1 MQPIQAPITP
11 NSPATL
17 VAQLQDALTLL
28 LERDVYRFDV
38 DRRARFLTGLQGER
52 GRFSDFTQKLV
63 GVFQEQHQL
72 PVTGAVD
79 EATAKSLNAVLRELG
94 ALDPENDLTGVVK
107 ALDAQSRTLNA
118 INTGTDRLISID
130 DKLSAL
136 GRSPELALNMR
147 GDAVSALQTQLAQIG
162 VDLPASE
169 TDARLFG
176 AGTQEALRQLQQKY
190 DLAQT
195 GRLDDGTRAILAT
208 LAAGVSQPRRVEGR
222 ILLDNGLPA
231 AGVRLRVVHR
241 GFGEAETA
249 LGEVE
254 TDARG
259 YYALTYGNGATA
271 ANLEVQALDA
281 AGTSVR
287 LSSPIVDAD
296 RSTVLNLVAP
306 TTVKALTSEYG
317 LLTTD
322 LARSVG
328 DDLTRLAQTREDD
341 TRQDLTLLHEASGW
355 DARLITLAAQAA
367 RTSTETGL
375 SQAALY
381 GALRSGLP
389 ADATAL
395 ADVSEEAFAA
405 ALSHASAAGIVALD
419 GPAREA
425 AQKTFGDFK
434 RATLR
439 TLKAPGALSS
449 VGDLLDTATTVDALH
464 RTTFERLALAHAD
477 DEPRTLWDAARAEGI
492 PDDQIAQLQLQ
503 GKLAYLTLNNAPLAA
518 DLQQTLQS
526 PDKLEQLVDQDLYDA
541 AGWASRLE
549 TLASANGVVDADRLA
564 GLIPPAYTQP
574 DLPARLNA
582 YSEDM
587 ARQIRQAYPTRVVSR
602 RIETDALKLGAQHAE
617 LKTPVQTFLRT
628 AAGAGFQ
635 LGRVPVAQ
643 YLNQQGEAA
652 FAGLTAEQRPLAEEG
667 VRLLTR
673 VYQMTPNDESMSVLL
688 DLGFTSAW
696 QVAAIAKTEFVD
708 RYWERFGSKTV
719 AERVWEKSSQIT
731 SVTFNVF
738 TLAKKIESTPPV
750 LALSGSPEQFNQ
762 AKENLGLLLKDYPT
776 LESLFGSLDFC
787 DCEHCRSVL
796 SPAAYL
802 VDLLRFVDPA
812 EPVWAQALIDW
823 KNKHAGKA
831 YDGPEFNFL
840 KPYDALVLRRPDL
853 PNLALTCENTN
864 TVLPYIDL
872 VNEILEYYVAN
883 GKIDAAAA
891 RDTGPAT
898 SAELAA
904 EPQNLLPAAYDAL
917 RQARHPLTLPFDLW
931 LETARR
937 FCDHFEVPFWR
948 VLEVFRPQAV
958 LFPPTA
964 DPTDYARAQVWLE
977 QLGLSSDEATLL
989 TDPIF
994 AEWPRLFG
1002 FDTETD
1008 VQALARL
1015 TSAKTLADRL
1025 GVTYRE
1031 LVDLVQTDFINPRLN
1046 DLRLLQTLDLTV
1058 ADVVAFKTGT
1068 QSAEDKAGFEQRLAA
1083 ITQAYQATVPGFDA
1097 ATWVND
1103 AWTNGAFAQALLL
1116 RDADAGCTFEKTEL
1130 ARGDGGALTALDV
1143 LRFNLFVRLWRRLGW
1158 SMAETDQA
1166 LRVCLPGAIAPDL
1179 TTLGPALQTALV
1191 NLAHLKELEALLPL
1205 GRNGRLALTT
1215 LWVDLPT
1222 RGRQSL
1228 YAQLFLTRAIL
1239 KDDPIFDHPLGQYLR
1254 APGIALKA
1262 HASAVQA
1269 ALGLTADEA
1278 ALILADGNTGDEAD
1292 SAKAALSLANVSL
1305 LYRYRF
1311 LAKALKVSVAEL
1323 IDLKTLSGLDP
1334 FKPLHTGLLTSL
1346 EDDHAFGQTLAF
1358 VRNVQAV
1365 KSGQLAVADLTYLFS
1380 HRFDPA
1386 GPYRL
1391 DAAGPG
1397 DALRALATTLRALDA
1412 DFAVPANALDLTD
1425 EALKTKMLL
1434 VFAPDVVEDFMGF
1447 WTDQAVYSA
1456 TAAPIVPARRLLPA
1470 VYALS
1475 AISLA
1480 YDETRQR
1487 QQVSH
1492 QGVLTGPARA
1502 ALLAQAALPDPGDAD
1517 AVAARQTFS
1526 DLLDAVVAKSTTQ
1539 FKVFFD
1545 THFDGLLKF
1554 DDFFGAGVV
1563 ATPEEKRLGLLKV
1576 ILPFLHR
1583 RLATQAVV
1591 ATVSGAIGADPA
1603 LLTALLTEPAI
1614 LALPDQNT
1622 LPLVVGLSALGQGG
1636 WSARFFADPGFGGAA
1651 QAAITASVTVTAG
1664 AANSGR
1670 WRANVEVPVAGAYRF
1685 YARLARAGATVRV
1698 QCTTQPDPVLTGTAA
1713 GANAELSG
1721 FVELQPGQAIA
1732 FTIEADNLQGGAFEL
1747 TVKGETTARVG
1758 LEQAPF
1764 ATVPQTLFE
1773 DALRAVRL
1781 ASKAARL
1788 VQALGLSPR
1797 ELRHIL
1803 THGADFGG
1811 ADLRL
1816 LPTEADDTQAPA
1828 LWRAYQALL
1837 AYRTLKQAWSPDT
1850 DDLIGVFE
1858 SARRAPA
1865 PTVPAL
1871 AEQLAALTR
1880 RPQATVIDTAAA
1892 LRLNT
1897 AAALADVGGVS
1908 RLWQALQILETFGV
1922 RMEALK
1928 GWLTVR
1934 PDAGVAR
1941 QIRDAIKARYEP
1953 AAWLQIAKSI
1963 FDPLR
1968 AKRRDALV
1976 AHILHQ
1982 TPELDSIERLFEY
1995 FLIDPGME
2003 PVVQTSRLRL
2013 AISAL
2018 QTFIQRCFLNLEPRV
2033 HPSMLAARH
2042 WSWMKRYRVWEANRK
2057 IFLYPENW
2065 LEPEWRDDK
2074 THLYQELESKLL
2086 QGDVTTELAEDALYG
2101 YLRKLDQLARL
2112 EVVTMYAEEKP
2123 LAPTTLHVIA
2133 RTYTQPRQYFYRRYD
2148 HQMWTPWEPITV
2160 EIEGDHLAAVMWRE
2174 RLHLFWLTFMERV
2187 ESNGKPRTTEQGNLG
2202 SLPMSKLVAAA
2213 GSTAEGAAT
2222 RTLDVQLSWSEYF
2235 QGEWTERESGGF
2247 GNVITP
2253 AQGFDPAGIFLS
2265 VGKEFDPESGADSA
2279 VWINLHGLLG
2289 VEKMILAG
2297 QVVKTGLGAMLNV
2310 GGGLQGV
2317 SIQLGE
2323 SYFTP
2328 AFRVV
2333 SKNSPPQ
2340 YTSTTQAI
2348 ISPYSPSA
2356 RRFNT
2361 YVSNGALAVSFVQK
2375 VVTTDG
2381 ARKADPAASQTI
2393 LAKGGAFS
2401 ILPTSNRPTLPN
2413 AEFAPLLS
2421 PVFYADD
2428 VNTFFVEPSLTETT
2442 VDKWEGYVIPRPSQ
2456 KPKWSDFVD
2465 QLPDLSVV
2473 IPPKYY
2479 QDPFKVHPGDP
2490 RPEVI
2495 DPRALHGFKTNPD
2508 RMTQSGVVVQFG
2520 DALISSSGRVHD
2532 AVSAGV
2538 TQVVTRVGGAL

>member
-1 MQPIQAPITP
+1 MQPIQPPVTP
-11 NSPATL
+11 NSPTTQ
-17 VAQLQDALTLL
+17 VAQLQDALALL
-28 LERDVYRFDV
+28 LERDIYRFDA
-38 DRRARFLTGLQGER
+38 DRRARFLDGVQGER
-52 GRFSDFTQKLV
+52 GRYGDFTQKLV
-63 GVFQEQHQL
+63 GVFQEQHQI
-72 PVTGAVD
+72 PVFGAVD
-79 EATAKSLNAVLRELG
+79 ETTAKALNAVLRELG

-107 ALDAQSRTLNA
+107 ALDAQSRTLSA

-130 DKLSAL
+130 EKLSAL
-136 GRSPELALNMR
+136 GRLPELALNMR
-147 GDAVSALQTQLAQIG
+147 GDAVRALQTQLVQIG

-169 TDARLFG
+169 TDNRLFG
-176 AGTQEALRQLQQKY
+176 VGTQEALRQLQQKY

-195 GRLDDGTRAILAT
+195 GRFDEATRAALAT
-208 LAAGVSQPRRVEGR
+208 LAASASQPRRVEGR

-231 AGVRLRVVHR
+231 AGVRLRVVHK

-249 LGEVE
+249 LGEIE

-259 YYALTYGNGATA
+259 YYALQYGNDAAT
-271 ANLEVQALDA
+271 ANLEVQALDP
-281 AGTSVR
+281 AGNVVR
-287 LSSPIVDAD
+287 LSAPVVDAE

-306 TTVKALTSEYG
+306 TGVRSQTSEYG
-317 LLTTD
+317 LMTTD

-341 TRQDLTLLHEASGW
+341 TRQDLTLLHDSSGW
-355 DARLITLAAQAA
+355 DARLITLAAQSV
-367 RTSTETGL
+367 RTSAETGL
-375 SQAALY
+375 PPAALY
-381 GALRSGLP
+381 GALRAGLP

-405 ALSHASAAGIVALD
+405 ALAHATQAGIVALD

-425 AQKTFGDFK
+425 AQKTFREFR

-439 TLKAPGALSS
+439 TLKAPGAVSS
-449 VGDLLDTATTVDALH
+449 LGDLLDTAVVDAPH
-464 RTTFERLALAHAD
+464 RATFERLALTHTD
-477 DEPRTLWDAARAEGI
+477 DEPGALWDAARAEGI
-492 PDDQIAQLQLQ
+492 PDDQIAHLQLQ
-503 GKLAYLTLNNAPLAA
+503 GKLAFLTLNNASLAA
-518 DLQQTLQS
+518 DLQRVVQS
-526 PDKLEQLVDQDLYDA
+526 PDQLERLVAEDLYDA
-541 AGWASRLE
+541 ATWTRRLE
-549 TLASANGVVDADRLA
+549 ALASENGVVNSERLTA
-564 GLIPPAYTQP
+564 LIPPAYSQA

-587 ARQIRQAYPTRVVSR
+587 ARQVRQTYPTQVVSR
-602 RIETDALKLGAQHAE
+602 RIETDALKLGTQHAE

-628 AAGAGFQ
+628 AAGAGFE
-635 LGRVPVAQ
+635 LGRVPVSQ
-643 YLNQQGEAA
+643 YLTQQGEAA
-652 FAGLTAEQRPLAEEG
+652 FTGLTAEQRPLAEEG

-696 QVAAIAKTEFVD
+696 QVAAIARSEFVE
-708 RYWERFGSKTV
+708 RYWERFGSRTV

-750 LALSGSPEQFNQ
+750 LALSGSPEQYSQ
-762 AKENLGLLLKDYPT
+762 AKESLGLLLKDYPT

-802 VDLLRFVDPA
+802 VDLLRFLDPA
-812 EPVWAQALIDW
+812 EPVWAQALVDW

-853 PNLALTCENTN
+853 PHQALTCENTN
-864 TVLPYIDL
+864 TVVPYIDL

-883 GKIDAAAA
+883 GKLEAAAA
-891 RDTGPAT
+891 QDTGSAT

-904 EPQNLLPAAYDAL
+904 EPQTLVPAAYDML
-917 RQARHPLTLPFDLW
+917 RQARYPLTLPFDLW
-931 LETARR
+931 LEIARR
-937 FCDHFEVPFWR
+937 FCDHFDVPFWR
-948 VLEVFRPQAV
+948 VLEAFRPRET

-977 QLGLSSDEATLL
+977 QLGLTSDEAALI
-989 TDPIF
+989 TDSTF
-994 AEWPRLFG
+994 ADWPKLFG

-1008 VQALARL
+1008 GQALARL
-1015 TSAKTLADRL
+1015 TSAKTLAERL

-1046 DLRLLQTLDLTV
+1046 ELRILQTLDLTV
-1058 ADVVAFKTGT
+1058 SDVVAYKNGAL
-1068 QSAEDKAGFEQRLAA
+1068 SAEDTSGFEKRLTT

-1097 ATWVND
+1097 ATWIDD

-1130 ARGDGGALTALDV
+1130 SRGDGGALAALDV

-1158 SMAETDQA
+1158 SLSETDQA
-1166 LRVCLPGAIAPDL
+1166 LRVCLPTGVALDL
-1179 TTLGPALQTALV
+1179 TTLGQALQTALIH
-1191 NLAHLKELEALLPL
+1191 LAHLKELGELLPL

-1215 LWVDLPT
+1215 LWADLPA

-1228 YAQLFLTRAIL
+1228 YAQSFLTRAIL
-1239 KDDPIFDHPLGQYLR
+1239 KDDPAFDHPLGLYLST
-1254 APGIALKA
+1254 PGVALKD
-1262 HASAVQA
+1262 HLSAVQA
-1269 ALGLTADEA
+1269 ALGLTTDEV
-1278 ALILADGNTGDEAD
+1278 ALILADGNTGAERAV
-1292 SAKAALSLANVSL
+1292 ATAALSLANVSL

-1311 LAKALKVSVAEL
+1311 LARALKVSVAEL

-1334 FKPLHTGLLTSL
+1334 FTPLHAGVLTDL
-1346 EDDHAFGQTLAF
+1346 GDDHAFGQTLAF
-1358 VRNVQAV
+1358 VRGVQAV
-1365 KSGQLAVADLTYLFS
+1365 KNGQLTVTDLTYLFRD
-1380 HRFDPA
+1380 RFDPA
-1386 GPYRL
+1386 GPFRL

-1397 DALRALATTLRALDA
+1397 DALRALATSLRTLAN
-1412 DFAVPANALDLTD
+1412 DFAVPIDALDLTD

-1434 VFAPDVVEDFMGF
+1434 VFAPDVVEGFMGF

-1456 TAAPIVPARRLLPA
+1456 TATPVAPARRLSPTLYSLPG
-1470 VYALS
+1470 
-1475 AISLA
+1475 ISLV

-1492 QGVLTGPARA
+1492 LGVLTGPARA
-1502 ALLAQAALPDPGDAD
+1502 ALLAQVPQPDPGNAD

-1526 DLLDAVVAKSTTQ
+1526 DLLDVIVAKSNTQ
-1539 FKVFFD
+1539 FKQFFD
-1545 THFDGLLKF
+1545 AHFDGLLEF

-1576 ILPFLHR
+1576 ILPYLHR
-1583 RLATQAVV
+1583 RLARLAVV
-1591 ATVSGAIGADPA
+1591 GAVSGAIGADPA
-1603 LLTALLTEPAI
+1603 LLTVLLTDPALLS
-1614 LALPDQNT
+1614 LPEQNT
-1622 LPLVVGLSALGQGG
+1622 RPLVDGLAALGQGG
-1636 WSARFFADPGFGGAA
+1636 WSAQTFADPGFGGAV
-1651 QAAITASVTVTAG
+1651 QETITSTVAVVAG
-1664 AANSGR
+1664 TANSGR
-1670 WRANVEVPVAGAYRF
+1670 WRAVVEVPVGGAYRF
-1685 YARLARAGATVRV
+1685 YIRLGKANATARVHCASAT
-1698 QCTTQPDPVLTGTAA
+1698 DPVVVGTAA
-1713 GANAELSG
+1713 AAEAEFSG
-1721 FVELQPGQAIA
+1721 FIELQPGQAVG
-1732 FTIEADNLQGGAFEL
+1732 FTVEVDNLQGGGFEL
-1747 TVKGETTARVG
+1747 SVKGETTTRVG

-1764 ATVPQTLFE
+1764 AAVPQLILD
-1773 DALRAVRL
+1773 DALRATRL
-1781 ASKAARL
+1781 TSKAARL
-1788 VQALGLSPR
+1788 ALALGLSPR

-1811 ADLRL
+1811 ADFRL
-1816 LPTEADDTQAPA
+1816 LPTKPNDAQAPT
-1828 LWRAYQALL
+1828 LWRTYQALL
-1837 AYRTLKQAWSPDT
+1837 TYQALKQAWSPEN

-1858 SARRAPA
+1858 TARRLPA
-1865 PTVPAL
+1865 PT
-1871 AEQLAALTR
+1871 LAALAKQLAELSR
-1880 RPQATVIDTAAA
+1880 RSEETVSDTAMA
-1892 LRLNT
+1892 LKLNS
-1897 AAALADVGGVS
+1897 AAALADVTGQS
-1908 RLWQALQILETFGV
+1908 RLWQALQILETFGI

-1928 GWLTVR
+1928 GWLSVR
-1934 PDAGVAR
+1934 PDAVVAR
-1941 QIRDAIKARYEP
+1941 RVRDAIKSRYEP

-1963 FDPLR
+1963 YDPLR
-1968 AKRRDALV
+1968 ARRRDALV

-1982 TPELDSIERLFEY
+1982 TPELDSVERLFEY
-1995 FLIDPGME
+1995 FLIDPAME

-2033 HPSMLAARH
+2033 HPSMLNGQH
-2042 WSWMKRYRVWEANRK
+2042 WAWMKRYRVWEANRK

-2086 QGDVTTELAEDALYG
+2086 QGDVTTELAEDALHG

-2123 LAPTTLHVIA
+2123 LAPTTLHVVA

-2160 EIEGDHLAAVMWRE
+2160 EIEGDHLAAVIWRE
-2174 RLHLFWLTFMERV
+2174 RLHLFWLTFMEKV
-2187 ESNGKPRTTEQGNLG
+2187 ESAGKPRTNEQGNLG
-2202 SLPMSKLVAAA
+2202 SLPMSKLVSAA
-2213 GSTAEGAAT
+2213 GSTAEGAAA

-2235 QGEWTERESGGF
+2235 QGEWTERASGGF

-2253 AQGFDPAGIFLS
+2253 AQGFDPAAIFLS
-2265 VGKEFDPESGADSA
+2265 VGKEFDSESGVESA
-2279 VWINLHGLLG
+2279 LWINLHGLLG
-2289 VEKMILAG
+2289 VEKMMIAG
-2297 QVVKTGLGAMLNV
+2297 QSVAAGLGAMMNV
-2310 GGGLQGV
+2310 GGGLQGI

-2333 SKNSPPQ
+2333 GKNSPPQ
-2340 YTSTTQAI
+2340 YTSTSQAI
-2348 ISPYSPSA
+2348 ISPYSPA
-2356 RRFNT
+2356 GRRFNT
-2361 YVSNGALAVSFVQK
+2361 YVSSGALAVSFVQK

-2381 ARKADPAASQTI
+2381 ARKADPPAPQTI
-2393 LAKGGAFS
+2393 LSKGGGYS
-2401 ILPTSNRPTLPN
+2401 ILPASNRPTLPN

-2421 PVFYADD
+2421 PVFYADE

-2442 VDKWEGYVIPRPSQ
+2442 IDKWEGYALPRPSQ

-2465 QLPDLSVV
+2465 RLPDLNVV

-2495 DPRALHGFKTNPD
+2495 DPRALHALKTNPD
-2508 RMTQSGVVVQFG
+2508 RLTQSGVVVQFG
-2520 DALISSSGRVHD
+2520 DALISGTGRVRD

-2538 TQVVTRVGGAL
+2538 TQVVTHVGGAL